1 MGIIKKIFKI
11 IGRICLV
18 IIIILLLALAGI
30 FIYHRVK
37 VPKNKEFLEEMGF
50 RSLVSVG
57 DHSLNLVEYGGAKD
71 KHRIVALGGN
81 GSGFPIELRELAEE
95 LKEEGAVYYL
105 ARAGYDGSDDVKED
119 MTVEFIVEDYR
130 KALQNAGVEAPYVLM
145 PHSYA
150 GILASYW
157 VSKYPD
163 EIEGMVDLDGI
174 VAQPLTD
181 EQLQESK
188 EQVKGIAIIKGVMN
202 IGIGDVALRVFFP
215 KEPYYS
221 EDEQR
226 MYDAMTLMTMGSAA
240 FVSDLEWVA
249 TNTNETWEMI
259 QPNDV
264 PKIYINSS
272 NGYQTV
278 EELEADDVLTEYRI
292 NELTEGF
299 EGSNDEERRT
309 KAYEIEFEEIEE
321 YKKEKM
327 QPYVEKLGNCEIV
340 NLPGGHFIHLEKPQE
355 CAEIIKEF
363 FDGLN

>member
-1 MGIIKKIFKI
+1 MG
-11 IGRICLV
+11 C
-18 IIIILLLALAGI
+18 
-30 FIYHRVK
+30 Y
-37 VPKNKEFLEEMGF
+37 
-50 RSLVSVG
+50 SLVSVE
-57 DHSLNLVEYGGAKD
+57 DHSLNLVEYGGAND
-71 KHRIVALGGN
+71 KHRIVA
-81 GSGFPIELRELAEE
+81 
-95 LKEEGAVYYL
+95 
-105 ARAGYDGSDDVKED
+105 
-119 MTVEFIVEDYR
+119 
-130 KALQNAGVEAPYVLM
+130 
-145 PHSYA
+145 
-150 GILASYW
+150 
-157 VSKYPD
+157 
-163 EIEGMVDLDGI
+163 
-174 VAQPLTD
+174 QPFTE

-226 MYDAMTLMTMGSAA
+226 MYDAMTLMTMGSVA
-240 FVSDLEWVA
+240 FLSDLEWVA
-249 TNTNETWEMI
+249 ANTNETWEMI

-264 PKIYINSS
+264 PKIYINYL

-292 NELTEGF
+292 NELTENF
-299 EGSNDEERRT
+299 EGSDEERRA

-321 YKKEKM
+321 YRKEKM

-363 FDGLN
+363 IDGLN